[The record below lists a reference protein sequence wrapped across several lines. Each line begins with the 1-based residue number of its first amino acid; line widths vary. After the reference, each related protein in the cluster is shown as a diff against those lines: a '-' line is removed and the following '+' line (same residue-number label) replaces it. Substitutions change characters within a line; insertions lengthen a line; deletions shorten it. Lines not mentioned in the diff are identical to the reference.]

1 MTPDNEVVPLIRV
14 DGPEY
19 IVEED
24 TLRWLSTRN
33 EPFVVMMCAGKFRTG
48 KSFLLNRFAECEQGK
63 GFGVGDTVQACTRGL
78 WLCRKFLKVEGC
90 EREVLVVDTEGID
103 ALDVESAHDMR
114 IFAMAVLLGSVFCF
128 NSMSH
133 IDETAVQT
141 LALMTRVASSMTSVS
156 HKPSLYWILRDF
168 ALKMVDESGS
178 PITHQQYMETAL
190 TSPSS
195 SKCATREAIKSIFG
209 TRHLVT
215 LPRPH
220 KTEATRLERIDRKGG
235 SGGVNVK
242 FENFLSTFREHV
254 CKNGPFMSAGQVPMT
269 GAVYADY
276 VRTIVSLVNQSD
288 SVPPLDD
295 AWTMLTRVQ
304 HSDAIS
310 KARSSILEVATKE
323 CPTSS
328 EGVVTEWITKCVN
341 DVLTSVQFM
350 EPLPDTQ
357 QIKTDILHEVKE
369 LMRGM
374 NRIQDMNKIVQAK
387 VDHLV
392 DALKTDDSIA
402 SWDMVSFLAAE
413 LGFDE
418 EREMFAS
425 RALDAIV
432 KQLWPKVAQRI
443 DLDATN
449 MSRLVYTNKELEKEA
464 DALRD
469 RVSSLQ
475 EEMDSIVQ
483 RGREDAS
490 TCTSDLVQEEVGSRA
505 REEEDASELKRLRD
519 DSLAEVET
527 LRKEL
532 SSTQAQLATSQS
544 SVASLTFKC
553 ESFEKGIVE
562 LRKEAEMEIRRNK
575 DEAESCKKEMLHAT
589 SQREVL
595 STEVDKLHRLV
606 KDAQE
611 KSVELHRASLE
622 ETRKRDADARVH
634 GESVRKAHSEMQARA
649 ELSEREVKT
658 LKRRVE
664 ELLVVD
670 GEAKRLRTTV
680 RDHEVSKAKMETES
694 EHLKTT
700 LQSIRTERDSL
711 RDANMELSNQNA
723 VLKASQM
730 LESCRRSIREM

>member
-1 MTPDNEVVPLIRV
+1 MASDNEVVPFIRV
-14 DGPEY
+14 ESSKY
-19 IVEED
+19 VVEED
-24 TLRWLSTRN
+24 TLHWLSTRK

-48 KSFLLNRFAECEQGK
+48 KSFLLNRFVDCEQGK

-78 WLCRKFLKVEGC
+78 WLCRKFVKVEGC

-128 NSMSH
+128 NSTSH

-141 LALMTRVASSMTSVS
+141 LSLMTRVASSMTSVS

-168 ALKMVDESGS
+168 TLKMVDERGF

-195 SKCATREAIKSIFG
+195 SKCSTREAIKSIFG

-235 SGGVNVK
+235 SGGVNAK
-242 FENFLSTFREHV
+242 FESFLSTFREHV
-254 CKNGPFMSAGQVPMT
+254 CNSGPFMSAGQVPMT

-288 SVPPLDD
+288 SIPPLDD

-310 KARSSILEVATKE
+310 KARSSLIEIATEE
-323 CPTSS
+323 CPTSC
-328 EGVVTEWITKCVN
+328 EGIVMEWITQRVN
-341 DVLTSVQFM
+341 DTFARVQFM

-357 QIKTDILHEVKE
+357 QITTDLAHEVKE

-387 VDHLV
+387 VDGIV
-392 DALKTDDSIA
+392 DSLKADESIA

-413 LGFDE
+413 LGFDQE
-418 EREMFAS
+418 KEVFAS
-425 RALDAIV
+425 KALDAIV
-432 KQLWPKVAQRI
+432 KQLWPKVAQRL
-443 DLDATN
+443 DLDEATT
-449 MSRLVYTNKELEKEA
+449 SRLKHTNAQFEKEA
-464 DALRD
+464 DGLRD

-475 EEMDSIVQ
+475 EELDSIVQ

-490 TCTSDLVQEEVGSRA
+490 TCTSDLAQEHVTQT
-505 REEEDASELKRLRD
+505 REHEDASELTRARD
-519 DSLAEVET
+519 AAHAEAEQ

-532 SSTQAQLATSQS
+532 SGAQHQLTVLQT

-562 LRKEAEMEIRRNK
+562 LRKEAEMEIRHSK
-575 DEAESCKKEMLHAT
+575 DESESCKKEMLHAI

-595 STEVDKLHRLV
+595 STEVEKLHRLV

-611 KSVELHRASLE
+611 KSVEVHRACLDD
-622 ETRKRDADARVH
+622 TRKRDADARIH
-634 GESVRKAHSEMQARA
+634 NEGVRKAHSEMQARA

-670 GEAKRLRTTV
+670 GEAKRLRTIV
-680 RDHEVSKAKMETES
+680 RDHEVSKAKAEVES

-711 RDANMELSNQNA
+711 RDTNMQLSNQNA
-723 VLKASQM
+723 VLNASQM